1 VTLPLAVTTVARLD
15 ALITRERVRNYSLIF
30 LVLGAA
36 AVVLNV
42 ALGPYPMTAAREV
55 AFPDF
60 VAHWTGGRLLLDGR
74 LESLYDPAVQVDL
87 QRRELPASSGLFWFV
102 SPPPAA
108 FLYLPL
114 AALPYAVSALLWT
127 VLTAACLTAAV
138 LLARRLMAGRARDYP
153 VMAIV
158 FVASP
163 AALQLV
169 DAGQDSGLALLI
181 IMVGLRL
188 LLSGRDALAGCVLAL
203 GLFKPQLFV
212 LVPLALLAQQR
223 FRAFGAFLLTAMSL
237 CAASLMVLGADVWRS
252 WWAAIGSPLYQSGV
266 QVGQTWKMQSV
277 SALLTALGT
286 PPALAYGVLVMG
298 AVVLV
303 LRVRRIRSDTPQ
315 VWALTL
321 LTTVVCSPHVM
332 SYDLVILLPVLT
344 YLASRPTR
352 AAVRLLSV
360 ATVVLLAS
368 VALRLPLSQLD
379 PGHWVLLAAPW
390 SALPLLGLWVVLL
403 RSGSSTED
411 TGRPVP
417 EVVEGHAKAG

>member
-1 VTLPLAVTTVARLD
+1 VTLPLAVAAVSRLD
-15 ALITRERVRNYSLIF
+15 TLITRERVRNYSLIF

-42 ALGPYPMTAAREV
+42 ALGPYPMTAAKEV
-55 AFPDF
+55 AFPDY
-60 VAHWTGGRLLLDGR
+60 VAHWTGGRLLLEGR
-74 LESLYDPAVQVDL
+74 VDSLYDPAVQAEL
-87 QRRELPASSGLFWFV
+87 QRRELPESSGLFWFV

-127 VLTAACLTAAV
+127 VLTAACLAAAV
-138 LLARRLMAGRARDYP
+138 VLARPLMAGRARDYP
-153 VMAIV
+153 VLVIV

-163 AALQLV
+163 AVLELV
-169 DAGQDSGLALLI
+169 GAGQDSGLALLL

-188 LLSGRDALAGCVLAL
+188 LLSRRDVLAGGVLAL
-203 GLFKPQLFV
+203 GIFKPQLFV

-223 FRAFGAFLLTAMSL
+223 FRAVASFLGTAVSL
-237 CAASLMVLGADVWRS
+237 CAASLLVLGADVWRS
-252 WWAAIGSPLYQSGV
+252 WWAAIASPLYQSGV

-277 SALLTALGT
+277 SALLTSFGA
-286 PPALAYGVLVMG
+286 PQALAYGVLVLG

-303 LRVRRIRSDTPQ
+303 HRVARTRSDTAQ

-332 SYDLVILLPVLT
+332 SYDLVVLLPVLT
-344 YLASRPTR
+344 YLASGPTR

-360 ATVVLLAS
+360 VTVVLLAS

-379 PGHWVLLAAPW
+379 PGHWGLVAAPW
-390 SALPLLGLWVVLL
+390 SALPLLGLWMVLL
-403 RSGSSTED
+403 RSASSTDD
-411 TGRPVP
+411 TGRQVT
-417 EVVEGHAKAG
+417 EVVEGHAVTG